1 MPDGDREDRPSV
13 AVADADEAIR
23 SLVQLTLDGDRLAV
37 VQAGDTDE
45 LLQALAEHGPALAI
59 VDRALPERGGIAAC
73 WQVKQQDDDV
83 RTILLV
89 RKEDLDD
96 VRDEQNVVDALLT
109 KPFTSLALLRKVD
122 DVLGVEDEERA

>member
-1 MPDGDREDRPSV
+1 MPDADRPAV

-23 SLVQLTLDGDRLAV
+23 SLVNLTLDGERLTV
-37 VQAGDTDE
+37 VEAADADE
-45 LLQALAEHGPALAI
+45 LLQVVSEHSAVVAI
-59 VDRALPERGGIAAC
+59 IDRTLPEQGGIAAC
-73 WQVKQQDDDV
+73 SQLKQQDAGV
-83 RTILLV
+83 QTILLV

-122 DVLGVEDEERA
+122 DVLGEDEE

>member
-1 MPDGDREDRPSV
+1 MPDADRPVV

-23 SLVQLTLDGDRLAV
+23 SLVNLTLDGERLAV
-37 VQAGDTDE
+37 VQAADADE
-45 LLQALAEHGPALAI
+45 LLEVVSEHGAVVAI
-59 VDRALPERGGIAAC
+59 VDRTLPERGGIAAC
-73 WQVKQQDDDV
+73 WQLKQQDAGV
-83 RTILLV
+83 HTILLV

-122 DVLGVEDEERA
+122 DVLGAEEE

>member
-1 MPDGDREDRPSV
+1 MPDVEDRPAI

-23 SLVQLTLDGDRLAV
+23 SLVHLTLDGERLAV
-37 VQAGDTDE
+37 VQAADADE
-45 LLQALAEHGPALAI
+45 LLQVASERGAAVAI
-59 VDRALPERGGIAAC
+59 IDRSLPERGGIAAC
-73 WQVKQQDDDV
+73 WQLKQQDASV
-83 RTILLV
+83 QTILLV

-122 DVLGVEDEERA
+122 DVLATQE